1 MRGRCVCGDWDC
13 GYHGEPED
21 YAQPELCKHC
31 DKPIHRPGF
40 TFWMHIDGT
49 RFCHQSLNDDCAEPR

>member
-13 GYHGEPED
+13 GYHGDPED
-21 YAQPELCKHC
+21 YEQPEPCKHC
-31 DKPIHRPGF
+31 DKLIHRPSF

-49 RFCHQSLNDDCAEPR
+49 ALCHPSLNDDRAEPR